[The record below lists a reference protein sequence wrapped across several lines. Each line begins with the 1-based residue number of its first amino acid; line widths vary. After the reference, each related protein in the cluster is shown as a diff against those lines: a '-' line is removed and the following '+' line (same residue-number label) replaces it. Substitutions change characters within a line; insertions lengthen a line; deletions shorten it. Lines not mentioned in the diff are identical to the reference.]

1 MPFSPAVAALA
12 IGIGVAVVAQR
23 RRRRV
28 LGRLRPVDPRP
39 VIPAPPRLAGA
50 LDAADLGADP
60 DQLAT
65 LWVVAV
71 GVSCGAVL
79 VLGPPGMVLLVG
91 TAIGPAVV
99 LGLRQDRRNDRRR
112 ADLPAFTE
120 ATASA
125 VRGGAS
131 LPSALGAARASTTGP
146 LDAEISRLVVEL
158 DRGLP
163 VADTFAPWAADPDP
177 DVRLVGQAISLVATH
192 GGRSGQALERTA
204 AVLRSRDDL
213 RRERLGMATQAR
225 ASAVVMTAA
234 PVAFAVVSGMADP
247 RTIRFLFTTPLGIA
261 CLVAGTVLDLLGAR
275 WMASIVRSAT

>member
-1 MPFSPAVAALA
+1 MPVSAPVAALA
-12 IGIGVAVVAQR
+12 VGLGVGVVAQW

-28 LGRLRPVDPRP
+28 MGRLRPVEPRP
-39 VIPAPPRLAGA
+39 LVRAPRRLTRA
-50 LDAADLGADP
+50 LEAADFTADP
-60 DQLAT
+60 DQIAT
-65 LWVVAV
+65 LWVGAL
-71 GVSCGAVL
+71 GVSFGAVL
-79 VLGPPGMVLLVG
+79 VLGPPGMVVLVVA
-91 TAIGPAVV
+91 AIGPVVV

-112 ADLPAFTE
+112 AELPAFAE

-146 LDAEISRLVVEL
+146 LDVEVSRLAAEL

-177 DVRLVGQAISLVATH
+177 DVRLVGQAISLVAAH
-192 GGRSGQALERTA
+192 GGRAGQALERTA

-213 RRERLGMATQAR
+213 HRERLGMATQAR

-247 RTIRFLFTTPLGIA
+247 RTFRFLFTTPLGIA
-261 CLVAGTVLDLLGAR
+261 CLVAGTTLDLAGAR
-275 WMASIVRSAT
+275 WMASIVRRAT